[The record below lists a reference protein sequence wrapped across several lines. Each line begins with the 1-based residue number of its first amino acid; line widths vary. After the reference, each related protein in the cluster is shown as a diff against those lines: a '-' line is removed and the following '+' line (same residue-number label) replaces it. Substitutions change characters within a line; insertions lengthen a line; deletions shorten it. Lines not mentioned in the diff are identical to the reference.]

1 MRNKKV
7 INIVVNVIVAIIL
20 VFVFILTLNIILS
33 GDKGYTSIFGT
44 AYVSVE
50 SNSMKGDKADNF
62 QKGDLLKIKILDE
75 EEKKN
80 LQPGDVI
87 TFWDNTIVDN
97 QLVLNS
103 HRIIKVEKQSDGS
116 VRYETKGDNNLD
128 ADKMLIPDVTIV
140 GIYEGKIG
148 GLGNVVSWFH
158 SSTGFFVCIVLPA
171 FLIVAYFAFNLVMVL
186 RERNKVSDETKKER
200 LRQELL
206 EELRAEGKLSV
217 GNDDEIS
224 EPDNKD
230 RINDIGAACVR
241 P

>member
-87 TFWDNTIVDN
+87 TFCDNSIVYFH
-97 QLVLNS
+97 LVLNS

-186 RERNKVSDETKKER
+186 RERNKSATKRKKNDC
-200 LRQELL
+200 
-206 EELRAEGKLSV
+206 GKNS
-217 GNDDEIS
+217 
-224 EPDNKD
+224 
-230 RINDIGAACVR
+230 
-241 P
+241 

>member
-33 GDKGYTSIFGT
+33 GNKGYTSIFGT

-206 EELRAEGKLSV
+206 EELRAEGKLSA

-224 EPDNKD
+224 GPDNKD
-230 RINDIGAACVR
+230 QD
-241 P
+241 

>member
-200 LRQELL
+200 LRQEFL
-206 EELRAEGKLSV
+206 EELRAEGKLSA
-217 GNDDEIS
+217 GKDDEIS

-230 RINDIGAACVR
+230 QD
-241 P
+241 

>member
-186 RERNKVSDETKKER
+186 RERNKVRD
-200 LRQELL
+200 
-206 EELRAEGKLSV
+206 
-217 GNDDEIS
+217 
-224 EPDNKD
+224 
-230 RINDIGAACVR
+230 
-241 P
+241 

>member
-148 GLGNVVSWFH
+148 GLGNVGSWFH

-230 RINDIGAACVR
+230 QD
-241 P
+241 

>member
-7 INIVVNVIVAIIL
+7 INIVVNFIVAIIL

-186 RERNKVSDETKKER
+186 RERNKVSD
-200 LRQELL
+200 
-206 EELRAEGKLSV
+206 
-217 GNDDEIS
+217 
-224 EPDNKD
+224 
-230 RINDIGAACVR
+230 
-241 P
+241 

>member
-1 MRNKKV
+1 
-7 INIVVNVIVAIIL
+7 
-20 VFVFILTLNIILS
+20 
-33 GDKGYTSIFGT
+33 
-44 AYVSVE
+44 
-50 SNSMKGDKADNF
+50 MKGDKADNF

-230 RINDIGAACVR
+230 QD
-241 P
+241 

>member
-87 TFWDNTIVDN
+87 TFWDTTIVDN

-206 EELRAEGKLSV
+206 EELRAEGKLSA

-230 RINDIGAACVR
+230 QD
-241 P
+241 

>member
-62 QKGDLLKIKILDE
+62 QKGDLLKIKILEE

-230 RINDIGAACVR
+230 QD
-241 P
+241 

>member
-20 VFVFILTLNIILS
+20 VFVFILTLTIILS

-206 EELRAEGKLSV
+206 EELRAEGKLSA

-230 RINDIGAACVR
+230 QD
-241 P
+241 

>member
-62 QKGDLLKIKILDE
+62 QKGDLLKIKNLDE

-230 RINDIGAACVR
+230 QD
-241 P
+241 

>member
-230 RINDIGAACVR
+230 
-241 P
+241 

>member
-217 GNDDEIS
+217 GNEDEIS

-230 RINDIGAACVR
+230 QD
-241 P
+241 

>member
-7 INIVVNVIVAIIL
+7 INIVVYVIVAIIL

-230 RINDIGAACVR
+230 QD
-241 P
+241 

>member
-171 FLIVAYFAFNLVMVL
+171 FLIVAYFAFNLGMVL

-200 LRQELL
+200 LR
-206 EELRAEGKLSV
+206 
-217 GNDDEIS
+217 
-224 EPDNKD
+224 
-230 RINDIGAACVR
+230 
-241 P
+241 

>member
-148 GLGNVVSWFH
+148 GLGNVVSLFH

-206 EELRAEGKLSV
+206 EELRAEGKLSA
-217 GNDDEIS
+217 GNDDEIL

-230 RINDIGAACVR
+230 QD
-241 P
+241 

>member
-33 GDKGYTSIFGT
+33 GDKGYTSIFST

-230 RINDIGAACVR
+230 QD
-241 P
+241 

>member
-148 GLGNVVSWFH
+148 GLGNVVSWFY

-206 EELRAEGKLSV
+206 EELRAEGKLSA

-230 RINDIGAACVR
+230 QD
-241 P
+241 

>member
-206 EELRAEGKLSV
+206 EELRAEGKLSA

-224 EPDNKD
+224 GPDNKD
-230 RINDIGAACVR
+230 QD
-241 P
+241 

>member
-206 EELRAEGKLSV
+206 EELRAEGKLSA
-217 GNDDEIS
+217 GNDDEIL

-230 RINDIGAACVR
+230 QD
-241 P
+241 

>member
-171 FLIVAYFAFNLVMVL
+171 FLIVAFFAFTLVMVL
-186 RERNKVSDETKKER
+186 RERKKVSDETKKER

-230 RINDIGAACVR
+230 QD
-241 P
+241 

>member
-62 QKGDLLKIKILDE
+62 QKGDLLKIKILDD

-230 RINDIGAACVR
+230 QD
-241 P
+241 

>member
-128 ADKMLIPDVTIV
+128 ADKTLIPDVTIV

-206 EELRAEGKLSV
+206 EELRAEGKLSA
-217 GNDDEIS
+217 GNDDEIL

-230 RINDIGAACVR
+230 QD
-241 P
+241 

>member
-230 RINDIGAACVR
+230 QD
-241 P
+241 

>member
-171 FLIVAYFAFNLVMVL
+171 FLIVAYFAFNMVMVL

-230 RINDIGAACVR
+230 QD
-241 P
+241 

>member
-128 ADKMLIPDVTIV
+128 AD
-140 GIYEGKIG
+140 
-148 GLGNVVSWFH
+148 
-158 SSTGFFVCIVLPA
+158 
-171 FLIVAYFAFNLVMVL
+171 
-186 RERNKVSDETKKER
+186 
-200 LRQELL
+200 
-206 EELRAEGKLSV
+206 
-217 GNDDEIS
+217 
-224 EPDNKD
+224 
-230 RINDIGAACVR
+230 
-241 P
+241 

>member
-103 HRIIKVEKQSDGS
+103 HRSIKVEKQSDGS

-230 RINDIGAACVR
+230 QD
-241 P
+241 

>member
-206 EELRAEGKLSV
+206 EELRAEGKLSA

-230 RINDIGAACVR
+230 QD
-241 P
+241 

>member
-103 HRIIKVEKQSDGS
+103 HRIIKAEKQSDGS

-230 RINDIGAACVR
+230 QD
-241 P
+241 

>member
-103 HRIIKVEKQSDGS
+103 QRIIKVEKQSDGS

-206 EELRAEGKLSV
+206 EELRAEGKLSA
-217 GNDDEIS
+217 GKDDEIS

-230 RINDIGAACVR
+230 QD
-241 P
+241 

>member
-148 GLGNVVSWFH
+148 GLGNVVSVSLFH
-158 SSTGFFVCIVLPA
+158 GLFCVHRAPRVFDRGVFCVQSGHGASREEQSQRRNEKRTTA
-171 FLIVAYFAFNLVMVL
+171 ARTL
-186 RERNKVSDETKKER
+186 RGTSRGR
-200 LRQELL
+200 
-206 EELRAEGKLSV
+206 
-217 GNDDEIS
+217 
-224 EPDNKD
+224 
-230 RINDIGAACVR
+230 
-241 P
+241 

>member
-128 ADKMLIPDVTIV
+128 AGNHRRYLRGQDRRTWQRRFLVSLFH
-140 GIYEGKIG
+140 
-148 GLGNVVSWFH
+148 GLFCVHRAPRVFDRGVFCVQSGHGASREEQSQRRNEKR
-158 SSTGFFVCIVLPA
+158 TTA
-171 FLIVAYFAFNLVMVL
+171 ARTL
-186 RERNKVSDETKKER
+186 RGTSRGR
-200 LRQELL
+200 
-206 EELRAEGKLSV
+206 
-217 GNDDEIS
+217 
-224 EPDNKD
+224 
-230 RINDIGAACVR
+230 
-241 P
+241 

>member
-186 RERNKVSDETKKER
+186 RERNKVSDETNKER

-206 EELRAEGKLSV
+206 EELRAEGKLSA

-230 RINDIGAACVR
+230 QD
-241 P
+241 

>member
-186 RERNKVSDETKKER
+186 RERNKVSDENEKRTTAAR
-200 LRQELL
+200 TLRGTS
-206 EELRAEGKLSV
+206 RG
-217 GNDDEIS
+217 
-224 EPDNKD
+224 
-230 RINDIGAACVR
+230 R
-241 P
+241 

>member
-7 INIVVNVIVAIIL
+7 INIVVNDIVAIIL

-206 EELRAEGKLSV
+206 EELRAEGKLSA

-230 RINDIGAACVR
+230 QD
-241 P
+241 

>member
-116 VRYETKGDNNLD
+116 VKYETKGDNNLD

-206 EELRAEGKLSV
+206 EELRAEGKLSA

-230 RINDIGAACVR
+230 QD
-241 P
+241 

>member
-1 MRNKKV
+1 M
-7 INIVVNVIVAIIL
+7 
-20 VFVFILTLNIILS
+20 
-33 GDKGYTSIFGT
+33 
-44 AYVSVE
+44 
-50 SNSMKGDKADNF
+50 
-62 QKGDLLKIKILDE
+62 
-75 EEKKN
+75 
-80 LQPGDVI
+80 I

-206 EELRAEGKLSV
+206 EELRAEGKLSA

-230 RINDIGAACVR
+230 QD
-241 P
+241 